1 MERKILY
8 VASTFSHIRNF
19 HLPYLQAFR
28 DMGWT
33 VHVAC
38 GGPVA
43 PLPQAHQVIEL
54 PFDKSIS
61 FLKNREAIS
70 RLRQLFHCEHY
81 DLVSTHT
88 SLASFFVRLTV
99 PRTGPRPL
107 VACMV
112 HGYLFDEET
121 PLKRRLP
128 LALAEKMTAPV
139 TDLLMT
145 MNHWDEAYAQTHRL
159 GRQIFNVPGVGVQFE
174 ALGRVSPEEVLD
186 LRRTHHIGNDQFLF
200 VYAAEFSKRKNQGDL
215 LRAMAQLPEQVCLV
229 LPGDGAL
236 RQSCMEL
243 AQQLGLGPRAIFPGQ
258 SDMAPWYA
266 AANAAVSV
274 SRSEGLPFNIMEAMN
289 CRLPVAASAV
299 KGHVDLIE
307 HGKTGLLFPW
317 GDVDAC
323 AACMRQLYEDRALC
337 HRLGEDAH
345 TAIQSYRLDCVLPQV
360 MQCYEAL
367 LPVDLRTPAEYT

>member
-19 HLPYLQAFR
+19 HLPYLQAFKDR
-28 DMGWT
+28 GWI

-38 GGPVA
+38 GGPVT

-70 RLRQLFHCEHY
+70 RLRQLFRQEHY

-99 PRTGPRPL
+99 PRRGPRPL

-112 HGYLFDEET
+112 HGYLFDEDT

-145 MNHWDEAYAQTHRL
+145 MNHWDECYARTHKL
-159 GRQIFNVPGVGVQFE
+159 GQNIINVPGIGVRFG
-174 ALGRVSPEEVLD
+174 ALDQVSPEDALA
-186 LRRTHHIGNDQFLF
+186 LRRKYRIADDQFLF
-200 VYAAEFSKRKNQGDL
+200 IYAAEFSKRKNQSDL
-215 LRAMAQLPEQVCLV
+215 IRAISHLPEHTCLA

-236 RQSCMEL
+236 RQSCIEL
-243 AQQLGLGPRAIFPGQ
+243 AQQLGLGSRVIFPGQ

-266 AANAAVSV
+266 AADAAVSV
-274 SRSEGLPFNIMEAMN
+274 SRSEGLPFNIMEAMY
-289 CRLPVAASAV
+289 CGLPVAASAV

-307 HGKTGLLFPW
+307 DGHTGLLFPW
-317 GDVDAC
+317 GDIDAC
-323 AACMRQLYEDRALC
+323 TACLRRLCEDRSLC
-337 HRLGEDAH
+337 RSLGKNAH
-345 TAIQSYRLDCVLPQV
+345 ESVQRYGLGDVLPQV
-360 MQCYEAL
+360 MQCYEVL
-367 LPVDLRTPAEYT
+367 LPLEKRTPV

>member
-43 PLPQAHQVIEL
+43 PLPQAHRVIEL

-70 RLRQLFHCEHY
+70 RLRQLFRNEHY

-99 PRTGPRPL
+99 PRTGSRPL

-112 HGYLFDEET
+112 HGYLFDAQT
-121 PLKRRLP
+121 PISRRLP
-128 LALAEKMTAPV
+128 LALAEKISAPV
-139 TDLLMT
+139 TDLLIT
-145 MNHWDEAYAQTHRL
+145 MNRWDEAYAQTHRL
-159 GRQIFNVPGVGVQFE
+159 GRQVINVPGVGVQF
-174 ALGRVSPEEVLD
+174 ASLDRVSPEEALAVRQRWHVAD
-186 LRRTHHIGNDQFLF
+186 HQFLF
-200 VYAAEFSKRKNQGDL
+200 VYAAEFSKRKNQADL
-215 LRAMAQLPEQVCLV
+215 IRALTQLPERVCLA

-236 RQSCMEL
+236 RHACIDL
-243 AQQLGLGPRAIFPGQ
+243 AQQLGLDSRVFFPGQ
-258 SDMAPWYA
+258 SSMAPWYA

-274 SRSEGLPFNIMEAMN
+274 SRSEGLPFNIMEAMY
-289 CRLPVAASAV
+289 CGLPVAASAV
-299 KGHVDLIE
+299 KGHTDLIQDGE
-307 HGKTGLLFPW
+307 TGLLFPW
-317 GDVDAC
+317 GDIDAC
-323 AACMRQLYEDRALC
+323 AACLERLAEDHALC
-337 HRLGEDAH
+337 LRLGENAR
-345 TAIQSYRLDCVLPQV
+345 AAVQRYRLEDVLPQV
-360 MQCYEAL
+360 MQCYGGLIPLE
-367 LPVDLRTPAEYT
+367 VETPAKSI